1 MLNLC
6 IYVFLSV
13 DKRMTYNNNITTWW
27 NGNLPILSAR
37 KWRET
42 VEIWKK
48 IFPISHRLRATA
60 TTATRRR
67 QIDRHRPKSVIN
79 GIREENTVGKSAIPV
94 GRYRAG
100 NTRTWR
106 SGGGSVR
113 RGEEDY
119 EKPICENDF
128 ISVEETDRP
137 IGGGPYTVAT
147 TTVLPYR
154 VSRASSVI
162 SGRENFKL
170 VTTSFFKKIEKD
182 LTTGVRGEVTAD
194 GAMEKCREEK

>member
-1 MLNLC
+1 MLNLEC
-6 IYVFLSV
+6 VFLSV

-100 NTRTWR
+100 NVTVERGAVAVEASAAERKTMK
-106 SGGGSVR
+106 SLFVKTILFQQKR
-113 RGEEDY
+113 R
-119 EKPICENDF
+119 
-128 ISVEETDRP
+128 TDRS
-137 IGGGPYTVAT
+137 GGGPYTVAT

-170 VTTSFFKKIEKD
+170 VTTSFF
-182 LTTGVRGEVTAD
+182 
-194 GAMEKCREEK
+194 